1 MPIVPVKKIT
11 GPIQPKV
18 KGAAKSEAAAPS
30 APYVPIKKMTTPRTK
45 IEAQIVKLRRML
57 DEMRAYK
64 QILAE
69 TGMKP
74 DDEDRKKESGI
85 IKNLLSLEKQLDGTH
100 RFKAVAPEKPAKKK
114 PARRF

>member
-1 MPIVPVKKIT
+1 MPIVPVRKIT
-11 GPIQPKV
+11 GPIQPKT
-18 KGAAKSEAAAPS
+18 KGAAKSEAATPA

-45 IEAQIVKLRRML
+45 IEAQIVKLKRML

-69 TGMKP
+69 TGTKP
-74 DDEDRKKESGI
+74 DEEDRKKESGI

-100 RFKAVAPEKPAKKK
+100 RFKGVAPEKLSKKK
-114 PARRF
+114 PNKRF